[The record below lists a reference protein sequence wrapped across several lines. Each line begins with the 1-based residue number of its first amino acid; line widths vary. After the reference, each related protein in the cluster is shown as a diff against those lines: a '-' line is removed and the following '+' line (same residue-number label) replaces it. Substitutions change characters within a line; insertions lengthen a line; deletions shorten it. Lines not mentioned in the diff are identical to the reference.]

1 MRAASSR
8 KPSRLSPLGSLH
20 CLSWAS
26 SARVAFGLA
35 LHLAVVCFTAHVS
48 ETRHGAGRAGWA
60 PGLCGAESDG
70 ALALGVG
77 AKAGRGIRDT
87 EAWRAT
93 CSVGGGEARGKGG
106 SSPDQPGP
114 PRSSASDCQAARL
127 SCLLCGQS
135 PGSGGGGGRLSS
147 PQQLH
152 EEGLSFLF
160 RRGRDPG
167 LEGCPV
173 HLGVWS
179 PVLGGCRTCKVKVSP
194 APAHPNATGAGPPP
208 GGLGLPAEMEQP
220 RFTEGAAG
228 GRHPP
233 GLCFLP
239 CSLPVGLP
247 GVTPGLGGL

>member
-1 MRAASSR
+1 MAGHVLCGRRGNQREGRQLPRPAWPPTLLGLRLSGGSAEL
-8 KPSRLSPLGSLH
+8 PPLWPESRLG
-20 CLSWAS
+20 
-26 SARVAFGLA
+26 
-35 LHLAVVCFTAHVS
+35 
-48 ETRHGAGRAGWA
+48 GW
-60 PGLCGAESDG
+60 
-70 ALALGVG
+70 GV
-77 AKAGRGIRDT
+77 
-87 EAWRAT
+87 
-93 CSVGGGEARGKGG
+93 
-106 SSPDQPGP
+106 
-114 PRSSASDCQAARL
+114 
-127 SCLLCGQS
+127 
-135 PGSGGGGGRLSS
+135 GRLSS

-194 APAHPNATGAGPPP
+194 APAHPNATEAGPPP